1 LNFFKKWVKLNK
13 IDQYYNDQEF
23 DMDMGSKKGVAIT
36 VAILVAITIASF
48 SVWIVNNSTN
58 TEMTIV
64 VTDFQNHQEGISERH
79 KIISNAIETSFSKLI
94 NEQISTDE
102 YLRIAEVSSSQ
113 NNALLMELA
122 YSDAPEEWQESY
134 INQIASL
141 KSFEAYIIETMVMTN
156 LINSDGE
163 LEQRTEIL
171 NNIEK
176 LKEESIQY
184 AKMANSS
191 KPWGSTKNTIFI
203 SWKSLKGNFVI
214 ISHNV
219 RE

>member
-1 LNFFKKWVKLNK
+1 
-13 IDQYYNDQEF
+13 
-23 DMDMGSKKGVAIT
+23 MDMGSKKGVAIT

-79 KIISNAIETSFSKLI
+79 KIISNAVETSFSELI
-94 NEQISTDE
+94 NEEISTDE

-134 INQIASL
+134 INRIASL
-141 KSFEAYIIETMVMTN
+141 KSFEAYIIETMVMVN
-156 LINSDGE
+156 LINNDGE
-163 LEQRTEIL
+163 IEERTEIL

-176 LKEESIQY
+176 LKQESIQY

-191 KPWGSTKNTIFI
+191 KP
-203 SWKSLKGNFVI
+203 
-214 ISHNV
+214 
-219 RE
+219 

>member
-1 LNFFKKWVKLNK
+1 
-13 IDQYYNDQEF
+13 
-23 DMDMGSKKGVAIT
+23 MGSKKGVAIT

-48 SVWIVNNSTN
+48 SVWMVNSSTN

-79 KIISNAIETSFSKLI
+79 KIISNSIETSFSKLI
-94 NEQISTDE
+94 NEQISADE
-102 YLRIAEVSSSQ
+102 YVRIAEVSSSQ

-134 INQIASL
+134 INRIASL
-141 KSFEAYIIETMVMTN
+141 KSFEAYIIETMVMAN
-156 LINSDGE
+156 LVNNDGDV
-163 LEQRTEIL
+163 EQRNEIL

-184 AKMANSS
+184 GELANSS
-191 KPWGSTKNTIFI
+191 KP
-203 SWKSLKGNFVI
+203 
-214 ISHNV
+214 
-219 RE
+219 

>member
-1 LNFFKKWVKLNK
+1 
-13 IDQYYNDQEF
+13 
-23 DMDMGSKKGVAIT
+23 MGSKKGVAIT

-48 SVWIVNNSTN
+48 SVWMVNSSTN

-79 KIISNAIETSFSKLI
+79 KIISNAIETSFSELI
-94 NEQISTDE
+94 NEQISADE
-102 YLRIAEVSSSQ
+102 YVRIAEVSSSQ

-141 KSFEAYIIETMVMTN
+141 KSFEAYIIETMVMAN
-156 LINSDGE
+156 LINNDGE
-163 LEQRTEIL
+163 VEQRTEIL

-184 AKMANSS
+184 GKMANSS
-191 KPWGSTKNTIFI
+191 KP
-203 SWKSLKGNFVI
+203 
-214 ISHNV
+214 
-219 RE
+219 

>member
-1 LNFFKKWVKLNK
+1 MK
-13 IDQYYNDQEF
+13 
-23 DMDMGSKKGVAIT
+23 SKKGVIIT
-36 VAILVAITIASF
+36 VGILIAITIASF
-48 SVWIVNNSTN
+48 SVWVVNNPTS

-64 VTDFQNHQEGISERH
+64 VTDFENHQEGISERH

-134 INQIASL
+134 INRIASL
-141 KSFEAYIIETMVMTN
+141 KSFEAYIIETMVMVN
-156 LINSDGE
+156 LINNDGE
-163 LEQRTEIL
+163 IEQRTEIL

-176 LKEESIQY
+176 LKQESIQY

-191 KPWGSTKNTIFI
+191 KP
-203 SWKSLKGNFVI
+203 
-214 ISHNV
+214 
-219 RE
+219 

>member
-1 LNFFKKWVKLNK
+1 
-13 IDQYYNDQEF
+13 
-23 DMDMGSKKGVAIT
+23 MDMGSKKGVAIT

-48 SVWIVNNSTN
+48 SVWMVNNSTN

-79 KIISNAIETSFSKLI
+79 KIISNAVETSFLELI
-94 NEQISTDE
+94 DEKISTDE
-102 YLRIAEVSSSQ
+102 YVRIAEVSSSQ

-134 INQIASL
+134 INRIASL
-141 KSFEAYIIETMVMTN
+141 KSFEAYIIETMVMAN
-156 LINSDGE
+156 LVNNDGDV
-163 LEQRTEIL
+163 EQRNEIL

-184 AKMANSS
+184 AKMADSS
-191 KPWGSTKNTIFI
+191 KP
-203 SWKSLKGNFVI
+203 
-214 ISHNV
+214 
-219 RE
+219 

>member
-1 LNFFKKWVKLNK
+1 
-13 IDQYYNDQEF
+13 
-23 DMDMGSKKGVAIT
+23 MDMGSKKGVAIT

-48 SVWIVNNSTN
+48 SVWMVNNSTN

-79 KIISNAIETSFSKLI
+79 KIISNAVETSFLELI
-94 NEQISTDE
+94 DEKISTDE
-102 YLRIAEVSSSQ
+102 YVRIAEVSSSQ

-134 INQIASL
+134 INRIASL
-141 KSFEAYIIETMVMTN
+141 KSFEAYIIETMVMAN
-156 LINSDGE
+156 LIKNNGE
-163 LEQRTEIL
+163 SEQRTEIL

-184 AKMANSS
+184 GKMANSS
-191 KPWGSTKNTIFI
+191 KP
-203 SWKSLKGNFVI
+203 
-214 ISHNV
+214 
-219 RE
+219 